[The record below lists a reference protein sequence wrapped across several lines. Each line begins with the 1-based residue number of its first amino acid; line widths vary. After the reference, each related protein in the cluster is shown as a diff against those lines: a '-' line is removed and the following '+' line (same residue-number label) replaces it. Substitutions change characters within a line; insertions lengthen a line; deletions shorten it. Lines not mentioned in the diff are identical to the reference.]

1 MINEYDP
8 DADFLQKLADVVQQK
23 KDEDLIRE
31 IHEENDV
38 KARQILPKHDVP
50 RRVLYKSRKTEVI

>member
-1 MINEYDP
+1 MNEYDP
-8 DADFLQKLADVVQQK
+8 DLDFLQKLADAVQQK

-38 KARQILPKHDVP
+38 KVRQILPKQNIP
-50 RRVLYKSRKTEVI
+50 RRMLYKSGKTEVV